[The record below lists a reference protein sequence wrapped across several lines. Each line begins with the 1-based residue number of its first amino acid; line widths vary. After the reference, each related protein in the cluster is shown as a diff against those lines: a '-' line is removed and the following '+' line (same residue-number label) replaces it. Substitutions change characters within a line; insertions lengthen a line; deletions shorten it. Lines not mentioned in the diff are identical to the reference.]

1 MRLFAW
7 LGGRTFASLRNH
19 RNFRLYFASHAVSF
33 AGTWMQ
39 QIAAYWLVLDLTGSP
54 LAVGWL
60 ALAQLLPVTLFGLL
74 VGSVIDRF
82 DVRRLLLVTQPLL
95 IAAAATLAVLTL
107 TGAVA
112 LWHVYVL
119 AAFQGLVLVL
129 SNPARHTLVFRI
141 VGEADLPNAVA
152 LSSAL
157 GTMARI
163 AGPGIGG
170 LVVALAGTGV
180 AFALTSVS
188 HLAVVVALLAMRVAD
203 LRPYVPPAVQTGF
216 RRSIRVMLSFVR
228 RSRRVAVAFFSVLAL
243 STVSFNFDVL
253 LPLLARETL
262 DSDADVFGLIAA
274 VFGAGALCGALFLAT
289 LGKASLRL
297 LLGGAGAYGVLELAL
312 APQRSVVGV
321 SVLLFLIGI
330 CYVLWGSSALASLQL
345 AAPEHLRGQAASLY
359 FFAFQGG
366 APLGGLLA
374 GWLTH
379 RGGTGLAFTVA
390 GVSAVVV
397 AVIGASSLLS
407 LQPGA
412 ADSDLRTMFLG
423 ERRDDLGGAGDLV
436 VADQPVGDEAD
447 AARVALQGQHPLLGQ
462 ER

>member
-1 MRLFAW
+1 MKLVAW

-19 RNFRLYFASHAVSF
+19 RNFRLYFVSHAVSF

-54 LAVGWL
+54 LAVGTL

-82 DVRRLLLVTQPLL
+82 DVRRMLFATQSLL
-95 IAAAATLAVLTL
+95 IVAAGILAVLTL
-107 TGAVA
+107 TDTIE

-119 AAFQGLVLVL
+119 GAVQGLVLVIG
-129 SNPARHTLVFRI
+129 NPARHTLVFRI

-163 AGPGIGG
+163 LGPGIGG

-180 AFALTSVS
+180 AFAATSIS
-188 HLAVVVALLAMRVAD
+188 HLAVVVALLAMRAGD
-203 LRPYVPPAVQTGF
+203 IRPYVPPAVQTGLL
-216 RRSIRVMLSFVR
+216 RSVRVMLSFVR
-228 RSRRVAVAFFSVLAL
+228 RSRRVAVAFFAVLAL

-253 LPLLARETL
+253 LPLLARQTL
-262 DSDADVFGLIAA
+262 HSDADVFGLIAA
-274 VFGAGALCGALFLAT
+274 VFGAGALSGALFLAT

-312 APQRSVVGV
+312 APQESVVGV
-321 SVLLFLIGI
+321 CVLLFVTGI

-374 GWLTH
+374 GWLTSH
-379 RGGTGLAFTVA
+379 GGTSLAFTVA

-397 AVIGASSLLS
+397 AVIGAATLLS

-412 ADSDLRTMFLG
+412 ADSDLRTLLLG
-423 ERRDDLGGAGDLV
+423 ERRDAG
-436 VADQPVGDEAD
+436 
-447 AARVALQGQHPLLGQ
+447 
-462 ER
+462 

>member
-1 MRLFAW
+1 MNLLAR

-19 RNFRLYFASHAVSF
+19 RNFRLYFVSHAVSF

-54 LAVGWL
+54 VAVGTL
-60 ALAQLLPVTLFGLL
+60 ALAQLLPVTLFGLF

-119 AAFQGLVLVL
+119 AVFQGLVLVL

-163 AGPGIGG
+163 LGPGIGG

-180 AFALTSVS
+180 AFAVTSVT
-188 HLAVVVALLAMRVAD
+188 HLAVVVALLAMNVAD
-203 LRPYVPPAVQTGF
+203 LRPYVPPAVQPGL

-228 RSRRVAVAFFSVLAL
+228 RSRRVAVAFFAVLTL

-262 DSDADVFGLIAA
+262 ESDADVFGLIAA

-289 LGKASLRL
+289 LGKVSLRL
-297 LLGGAGAYGVLELAL
+297 LLGGAGSYGVLELAL
-312 APQRSVVGV
+312 APQGNLVAV
-321 SVLLFLIGI
+321 SVLLFLTGI
-330 CYVLWGSSALASLQL
+330 AYTLWGASALASLQL

-374 GWLTH
+374 GWLTS
-379 RGGTGLAFTVA
+379 RGGTSLAFTVA
-390 GVSAVVV
+390 GVSAVLV
-397 AVIGASSLLS
+397 AVAGAASLLS

-412 ADSDLRTMFLG
+412 ADSDLRTMFFG
-423 ERRDDLGGAGDLV
+423 ERRGSRRDLGDLG
-436 VADQPVGDEAD
+436 VADQAVGDEAD
-447 AARVALQGQHPLLGQ
+447 AARAALQAQDAVLPQ
-462 ER
+462 